1 MSASEQQ
8 VRPLQARRT
17 GPDGVIFPLFHFG
30 PRAGAHAVNL
40 RILHLE
46 GEQLGEDILWRVN
59 RRIVADVGADQ
70 RRRLFVSVSVV
81 DVIADMGDDLRAQQI
96 VQELIGFVF
105 IFLASAGMAKTS
117 KKASAPSFGIK

>member
-17 GPDGVIFPLFHFG
+17 GLMALFSAFHFG

-46 GEQLGEDILWRVN
+46 GEQLGEDILRRVN
-59 RRIVADVGADQ
+59 RRVVADVGTDQ

-81 DVIADMGDDLRAQQI
+81 DVIADMGNDLRAQQI

-105 IFLASAGMAKTS
+105 ILASAGMAKTS